1 MEREQKPGSLGT
13 FSALVDFEDDGASMN
28 SEFSQLGMRWSF
40 YSNHTTK
47 RSVTSP
53 LFPEGKEALIGNITP
68 ISLSQPS
75 ATLWPINSDHAS

>member
-40 YSNHTTK
+40 
-47 RSVTSP
+47 
-53 LFPEGKEALIGNITP
+53 
-68 ISLSQPS
+68 
-75 ATLWPINSDHAS
+75 